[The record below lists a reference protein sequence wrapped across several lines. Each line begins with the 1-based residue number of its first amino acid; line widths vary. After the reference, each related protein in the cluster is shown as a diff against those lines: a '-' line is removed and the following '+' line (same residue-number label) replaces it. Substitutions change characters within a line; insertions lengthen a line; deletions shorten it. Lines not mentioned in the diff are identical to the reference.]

1 MQKIIFGTIFT
12 ILLNVVSIMQAQAQ
26 RFAYVDT
33 EFILKQSPEYS
44 AAQKQIETL
53 SQQWAKEIE
62 EKRTELDR
70 MQRALVAEKVLL
82 NKDMYDQR
90 QKDIAKKES
99 ELNALQQK
107 HFGYEGDLFKK
118 RQELI
123 KPIQDKVYNAIKD
136 MANSRSYDFVLD
148 KSSGGAGILFAN
160 AKFDRSEDII
170 ELLGYVK
177 KTNTTKPN
185 TTDGNSKEP
194 NRKTE
199 NK

>member
-1 MQKIIFGTIFT
+1 MKKIIFGIVFTLTTITSVF
-12 ILLNVVSIMQAQAQ
+12 AQ

-53 SQQWAKEIE
+53 SQQWAKEIDD
-62 EKRTELDR
+62 KRIELER
-70 MQRALVAEKVLL
+70 LQRTLLAEKVLL
-82 NKDMYDQR
+82 TKEMYDQR
-90 QKDIAKKES
+90 QKDVAKKEA
-99 ELNALQQK
+99 ELSSTQQK
-107 HFGYEGDLFKK
+107 YFGYEGSLFKK

-160 AKFDRSEDII
+160 PKFDRSEDVI
-170 ELLGYVK
+170 ELLGYIK
-177 KTNTTKPN
+177 KANLKPN
-185 TTDGNSKEP
+185 ADEGKKPANNPDQPRRSKE
-194 NRKTE
+194 K
-199 NK
+199 